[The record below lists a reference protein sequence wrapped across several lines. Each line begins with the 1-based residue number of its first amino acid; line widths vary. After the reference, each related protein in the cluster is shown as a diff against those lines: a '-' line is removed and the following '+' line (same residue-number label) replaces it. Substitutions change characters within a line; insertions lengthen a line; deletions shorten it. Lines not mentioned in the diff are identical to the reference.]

1 MWHQAAAFFVRR
13 RTEREILKSLA
24 YHSRCW
30 RTRNRNDPR
39 DAVRSC
45 RLILVPTYIQ
55 RISAISS
62 SNRSATPAHLTACER
77 ERGGGRRR
85 LGTWPLQPQVLEPA
99 FSLISVLATWL
110 LAVCLLCLH
119 DHPSLSLLFSSPPFL
134 VPGSKCVCVM
144 PATFCSNLTKSAKN
158 QWRTPFRS
166 DLE

>member
-62 SNRSATPAHLTACER
+62 SNRSATPAHSTACER
-77 ERGGGRRR
+77 EGGEEGGGLE
-85 LGTWPLQPQVLEPA
+85 LG
-99 FSLISVLATWL
+99 
-110 LAVCLLCLH
+110 LCNLKSWNP
-119 DHPSLSLLFSSPPFL
+119 PS
-134 VPGSKCVCVM
+134 
-144 PATFCSNLTKSAKN
+144 A
-158 QWRTPFRS
+158 
-166 DLE
+166 